1 MLGFKKTHRSIIKTN
16 DNGHEVLTKTENFRL
31 YVIRNLEDEVL
42 GTILLTDAQVDI
54 LNQSC
59 NKQGIKFVR
68 GVI

>member
-1 MLGFKKTHRSIIKTN
+1 MLGFKKTHRSIIKTT
-16 DNGHEVLTKTENFRL
+16 DEGHAVLTKTDDFRL
-31 YVIRNLEDEVL
+31 YVIRNLEDEIL
-42 GTILLTDAQVDI
+42 GTILLTDAQVEI